1 VTFEWDP
8 AKAAANRRKH
18 RVSFADT
25 VPVFED
31 PRAMT
36 VDDPHPSESRFV
48 TVGLDA
54 LGRVLVVSWTSRES
68 AIRIISVRKATRQER
83 RQYEEG

>member
-25 VPVFED
+25 VAVFED

-36 VDDPHPSESRFV
+36 IDDPHPARNDS
-48 TVGLDA
+48 
-54 LGRVLVVSWTSRES
+54 
-68 AIRIISVRKATRQER
+68 
-83 RQYEEG
+83 

>member
-1 VTFEWDP
+1 MGSGEGSGQST
-8 AKAAANRRKH
+8 KH

-25 VPVFED
+25 VAVFED

-36 VDDPHPSESRFV
+36 TDDPHPSEKRFV

-54 LGRVLVVSWTSRES
+54 MGRVLVVSWTSREPE
-68 AIRIISVRKATRQER
+68 IRIISARKATRQER